1 MKQRVLDAIYKKIEE
16 FPNDIHL
23 QRQIN
28 LLNKASICTIHSFCL
43 DVIRN
48 NFYEIDT
55 SANFRVGDSTEVE
68 LLKQEV
74 LEDLFEEKY
83 IENDSKFLELI
94 NSYTSYKGD
103 EPLKELI
110 LNIYKYIQSTPFPEE
125 WLKEKVE
132 MFNIENKEKDFA
144 QTIWGQILLNEF
156 IEELE
161 QGKLK
166 LEIVKH
172 NLNKYSELEKYSTT
186 IDKEIE
192 KIEEI
197 IKRANIKDE
206 KTWDVVYEL
215 ANNLKFDKWPI
226 DKKLAIDYKNEAK
239 EIRDSVKKK
248 ITTLTNKILL
258 YNSKE
263 ANEDIYSMYKVL
275 NNLKDIVIE
284 FSNKFA
290 QAKKEKNIVDFN
302 DIEHFALKI
311 LVKREDNK
319 TVQTE
324 VAKKYIEK
332 FVEIDIDE
340 YQDSNLVQEYILN
353 SISKGNNM
361 FMVGDVKQ
369 SIYKFR
375 QARPELFLEKYDNW
389 KLFGVNDENLK
400 TNNHIED
407 LETLKNGNKIQLFKN
422 FRSRKNV
429 LDITNILFTD
439 IMSKKL
445 GDIDYTEEEYLNL
458 GANFEEPNSLE
469 VKDYA
474 GITELHIIDC
484 DNKEDEEEEESEEQ
498 DLQEERVQIVE
509 NTVIE
514 AKFVANKI
522 KELINSNYMVYDR
535 KKGYRKITYKDIA
548 ILLRATSVSAP
559 IYEREL
565 TNLNFPVFS
574 DTSTEY
580 IEQADIQVILSLLKI
595 IDNPLQDIALITVL
609 RSPIGNFTDN
619 ELVEIRLA
627 DKAEKYFYNALI
639 KAKISVSEELRKK
652 IDMFLEQ
659 LQEWRNEEKYKPLD
673 ELIWQIYNDTN
684 YYNYVGLLQ
693 NGELRQANLKM
704 LFEKAKQYESA
715 SFKGLF
721 NFINFI
727 DRLKTSSGDM
737 SSAKIIGEN
746 ENVIRIMSIHK
757 SKGLEF
763 PVVFLCGTGKKFNL
777 QDLNDTILMH
787 QDLGFGPKYINC
799 ERRIEYNTLAKE
811 ALRIK
816 SKQETVSEEMRVL
829 YVALTRAKEKLI
841 ITGIK
846 REAQKSLKEKEEL
859 LKIQEANEKIN
870 IGILKKYN
878 SYLDWLELVYIN
890 NKDKM
895 KDVMQLIEHSYK
907 EVPIEEQI
915 IESPEENV
923 VDTIKNIPIDKQQ
936 LEKIADK
943 LEWKYKYEKTSKIPT
958 KTSVTKI
965 KEMENEEKFD
975 FNEYI
980 KNGIDENE
988 DLVEN
993 LSKYKKGLKT
1003 PKFMCEEETITSAR
1017 KGSLIHLCIQK
1028 LDESKEYSLE
1038 DIKDLVRKLEQK
1050 EIINKKEAESISIN
1064 KLEQYTKSSLWKE
1077 LKNAKKVY
1085 KEEPFYINVPASRVY
1100 KDEELQENILVQ
1112 GIIDLYYIDKDD
1124 KLVLVDYKTDYV
1136 EKGNENSLIDKYKL
1150 QLNLYKEA
1158 LEKALNRKVDKV
1170 IIYSVWLQKE
1180 LLLVTEQKIVK
1191 E

>member
-55 SANFRVGDSTEVE
+55 SANFRVGDSTEIE

-74 LEDLFEEKY
+74 LEDLFEQKY
-83 IENDSKFLELI
+83 IENDSKFIELI

-132 MFNIENKEKDFA
+132 MFNIENKEKDFGN
-144 QTIWGQILLNEF
+144 TIWGEILLNEC

-161 QGKLK
+161 QSKLK
-166 LEIVKH
+166 LETVKH
-172 NLNKYSELEKYSTT
+172 NLDRYTELEKYSTT
-186 IDKEIE
+186 VAIDIE

-197 IKRANIKDE
+197 IKRALIKDE
-206 KTWDVVYEL
+206 KTWDAVYEL
-215 ANNLKFDKWPI
+215 ANELKFDKWPI
-226 DKKLAIDYKNEAK
+226 DKKATIDYKNDAK

-248 ITTLTNKILL
+248 ISTLVNKILI

-263 ANEDIYSMYKVL
+263 ANEDIYSMYNVL

-311 LVKREDNK
+311 LVKCENSK

-353 SISKGNNM
+353 SISNGNNM

-389 KLFGVNDENLK
+389 QLFGLNNEK
-400 TNNHIED
+400 TNGNIED

-429 LDITNILFTD
+429 LDITNMLFTD

-458 GANFEEPNSLE
+458 GANFEEPTDSNI
-469 VKDYA
+469 KDYA

-484 DNKEDEEEEESEEQ
+484 EAKESEEDELEEQ
-498 DLQEERVQIVE
+498 DSTEENAQIVE

-522 KELINSNYMVYDR
+522 KELLNSNYMVYDR

-565 TNLNFPVFS
+565 ANLNFPVFS
-574 DTSTEY
+574 DTSSEY
-580 IEQADIQVILSLLKI
+580 IESADIQVILSLLKI

-609 RSPIGNFTDN
+609 RSPIANFTDN
-619 ELVEIRLA
+619 ELVEIRLT
-627 DKAEKYFYNALI
+627 DKTEKYFYNTLI
-639 KAKISVSEELRKK
+639 KSKVSVSEELRKK

-659 LQEWRNEEKYKPLD
+659 LERWRNEEKYKPLD

-737 SSAKIIGEN
+737 QSAKIIGEN

-816 SKQETVSEEMRVL
+816 SKRETVSEEMRVL

-841 ITGIK
+841 ITGITK
-846 REAQKSLKEKEEL
+846 ELEKSLKEKEEL
-859 LKIQEANEKIN
+859 LKLQEDEDKIN
-870 IGILKKYN
+870 VGILKKYN

-890 NKDKM
+890 NKEKM
-895 KDVMQLIEHSYK
+895 KDVMKLVEHSYK
-907 EVPIEEQI
+907 EVSIEEQMTEI
-915 IESPEENV
+915 PEGNI
-923 VDTIKNIPIDKQQ
+923 VDKLKSVKVDKEQ
-936 LEKIADK
+936 LEEISKQ
-943 LEWKYKYEKTSKIPT
+943 LEWKYKYEKSSKIPT

-965 KEMENEEKFD
+965 KEMENEANFD
-975 FNEYI
+975 FNEYL
-980 KNGIDENE
+980 KKTTEGNENFSE
-988 DLVEN
+988 SSNE
-993 LSKYKKGLKT
+993 YKKELKA
-1003 PKFMCEEETITSAR
+1003 PKFMNEEENITSAR
-1017 KGSLIHLCIQK
+1017 KGSLMHLCIQK
-1028 LDESKEYSLE
+1028 LDESKEYSLK
-1038 DIKDLVRKLEQK
+1038 DIQELVNNLEQK
-1050 EIINKKEAESISIN
+1050 EIITKKEAESINVN
-1064 KLEQYTKSSLWKE
+1064 KLEKYTKSSLWNE

-1085 KEEPFYINVPASRVY
+1085 KEEPFYINVPASKIY
-1100 KDEELQENILVQ
+1100 KDEELEENILVQ

-1124 KLVLVDYKTDYV
+1124 KIVLVDYKTDYV
-1136 EKGNENSLIDKYKL
+1136 EKGKEQSLIDKYKV

-1158 LEKALNRKVDKV
+1158 LEKALNKKVDKV
-1170 IIYSVWLQKE
+1170 IIYSIWLQKE
-1180 LLLVTEQKIVK
+1180 IEIKKDVK
-1191 E
+1191 

>member
-1 MKQRVLDAIYKKIEE
+1 MKQRVLDAIYEKIEK

-55 SANFRVGDSTEVE
+55 SANFRVGDSTEIE

-74 LEDLFEEKY
+74 LEDLFEQKY
-83 IENDSKFLELI
+83 IEQDSKFIELI

-110 LNIYKYIQSTPFPEE
+110 LSIYKYIQSTPFPEE

-132 MFNIENKEKDFA
+132 IFNIENKEKDFGN
-144 QTIWGQILLNEF
+144 TIWGEILLTEF

-161 QGKLK
+161 QSKLK

-172 NLNKYSELEKYSTT
+172 NLDRYTELEKFSTAIA
-186 IDKEIE
+186 IDIE

-197 IKRANIKDE
+197 IRRASVKDE
-206 KTWDVVYEL
+206 KTWDAVYEL
-215 ANNLKFDKWPI
+215 SSEFKFEKWPI
-226 DKKLAIDYKNEAK
+226 NKKATIDYKNDAR
-239 EIRDSVKKK
+239 EIRDSIKKK
-248 ITTLTNKILL
+248 VLTLINKILI

-263 ANEDIYSMYKVL
+263 ANEDIYSMYNVL
-275 NNLKDIVIE
+275 NSLKDIVIE

-290 QAKKEKNIVDFN
+290 QAKREKNIVDFN

-311 LVKREDNK
+311 LVKRENNK
-319 TVQTE
+319 TIQTE

-353 SISKGNNM
+353 SISNGNNM

-389 KLFGVNDENLK
+389 ELFGLNNEK
-400 TNNHIED
+400 TNENIED

-429 LDITNILFTD
+429 LDITNMLFTD
-439 IMSKKL
+439 IMSKRL

-458 GANFEEPNSLE
+458 GANFEEPTDTNI
-469 VKDYA
+469 KDYA

-484 DNKEDEEEEESEEQ
+484 EEKESDEDEEEEATEENA
-498 DLQEERVQIVE
+498 QIVE
-509 NTVIE
+509 NAVIE

-522 KELINSNYMVYDR
+522 KELLNSNYMVYDR

-565 TNLNFPVFS
+565 ANLNFPVFS
-574 DTSTEY
+574 DTSSEY
-580 IEQADIQVILSLLKI
+580 IESADTQVILSLLKI

-609 RSPIGNFTDN
+609 RSPIANFTDN

-627 DKAEKYFYNALI
+627 DKTEKYFYNTLI
-639 KAKISVSEELRKK
+639 KSKVSVSDELRKK

-659 LQEWRNEEKYKPLD
+659 LERWRNEEKYKPLD
-673 ELIWQIYNDTN
+673 ELIWQIYNETN

-737 SSAKIIGEN
+737 QSAKIIGEN
-746 ENVIRIMSIHK
+746 EDVIRIMSIHK

-763 PVVFLCGTGKKFNL
+763 PVVFLCGTGKKINL

-816 SKQETVSEEMRVL
+816 SKRETVSEEMRVL

-841 ITGIK
+841 ITGITK
-846 REAQKSLKEKEEL
+846 ELEKSLKEKEEL
-859 LKIQEANEKIN
+859 LKLQDEEKIN
-870 IGILKKYN
+870 VGILKKYN

-890 NKDKM
+890 NKEKM
-895 KDVMQLIEHSYK
+895 KDIMQLVEHSYK
-907 EVPIEEQI
+907 EVPIGEEVVETPQ
-915 IESPEENV
+915 ENI
-923 VDTIKNIPIDKQQ
+923 VDTLKNIQVDKKQ
-936 LEKIADK
+936 LEEISKQ
-943 LEWKYKYEKTSKIPT
+943 LEWKYEYEKSSKIPT

-965 KEMENEEKFD
+965 KEMENADNFD
-975 FNEYI
+975 FNEHL
-980 KNGIDENE
+980 KKGIEEKENSDEVLNE
-988 DLVEN
+988 
-993 LSKYKKGLKT
+993 YKKELKT
-1003 PKFMCEEETITSAR
+1003 PKFMNDEEKITSAR
-1017 KGSLIHLCIQK
+1017 KGILMHLCIQK
-1028 LDESKEYSLE
+1028 LDESKEYSLK
-1038 DIKDLVRKLEQK
+1038 DIQELVDSLEQK
-1050 EIINKKEAESISIN
+1050 EIITKKEAESISIN
-1064 KLEQYTKSSLWKE
+1064 KLEQYTKSSLWQE
-1077 LKNAKKVY
+1077 LKKAKKVY
-1085 KEEPFYINVPASRVY
+1085 KEEPFYINVPASKIY
-1100 KDEELQENILVQ
+1100 KDEELEENILVQ

-1124 KLVLVDYKTDYV
+1124 KIVLVDYKTDYV
-1136 EKGNENSLIDKYKL
+1136 ERGNEQSLINKYEV

-1158 LEKALNRKVDKV
+1158 LEKALNKKVDKV
-1170 IIYSVWLQKE
+1170 IIYSIWLQKE
-1180 LLLVTEQKIVK
+1180 LEIKKDVK
-1191 E
+1191 